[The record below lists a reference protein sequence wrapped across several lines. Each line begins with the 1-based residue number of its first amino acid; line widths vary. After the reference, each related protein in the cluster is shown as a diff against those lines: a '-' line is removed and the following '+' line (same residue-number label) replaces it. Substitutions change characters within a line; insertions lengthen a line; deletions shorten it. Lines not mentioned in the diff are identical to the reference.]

1 MSRPSDI
8 SEHTWMRAAILMD
21 EIRHIEDD
29 LEYTARLIMAVEAE
43 QTKRLHRG
51 LTPVQSRVL
60 SFVDEFQSE
69 HGHSPS
75 YAEIMKACDLHSK
88 SGVYRLI
95 SGLVERGALANLPGR
110 ARSLVV
116 VGR

>member
-8 SEHTWMRAAILMD
+8 SEQVWERAAILMD
-21 EIRHIEDD
+21 ELRPIEDD
-29 LEYTARLIMAVEAE
+29 LEYTARVIMAVEAE
-43 QTKRLHRG
+43 QTRKLHRG
-51 LTPVQSRVL
+51 LTPVQSKVL
-60 SFVDEFQSE
+60 NFVDGFEAE

-75 YAEIMKACDLHSK
+75 YIEIMNACGLSSK
-88 SGVYRLI
+88 SGVHRLVH
-95 SGLVERGALANLPGR
+95 GLVERGVLAAMPGR